1 MQYKYLQ
8 YKNKKNLCKILFITI
23 LLGFII
29 SLVGCDWFSL
39 GLLNIFDPQAQIR
52 IKNFDYTDDYKNI
65 VTFEVFTINQVEFI
79 GSGFEFDYYRGT
91 SRVTSLDRTV
101 GTYYYVAP
109 SSSPG
114 EAGAETKITGLYLYS
129 SAVLDYVKLYSAFN
143 EISCDL
149 YIVGTDGAGHDLEVK
164 VASEISALGVDNTS
178 PIAEIMITPPE
189 GGDCPLTAIFDG
201 SASTDGGD
209 GLGIAKYEWYL
220 PQVSSGIISTSI
232 SFSKGFAC
240 SFITDSDEAITVSL
254 TVTDYYGNEDSDVD
268 SVTITKP

>member
-1 MQYKYLQ
+1 MQYKY
-8 YKNKKNLCKILFITI
+8 KKKLYKILFIVI

-79 GSGFEFDYYRGT
+79 ISGFELEYYKGST
-91 SRVTSLDRTV
+91 KLDSLKSSI
-101 GTYYYVAP
+101 GANYYVAP
-109 SSSPG
+109 SSAPG
-114 EAGAETKITGLYLYS
+114 EEGAPTKITDLYLYS
-129 SAVLDYVKLYSAFN
+129 AAVKDYVKTYSAFN
-143 EISCDL
+143 EITCDL
-149 YIVGTDGAGHDLEVK
+149 FMMGTDGAGHDLEVK

-240 SFITDSDEAITVSL
+240 SFITDSDEVITVSL